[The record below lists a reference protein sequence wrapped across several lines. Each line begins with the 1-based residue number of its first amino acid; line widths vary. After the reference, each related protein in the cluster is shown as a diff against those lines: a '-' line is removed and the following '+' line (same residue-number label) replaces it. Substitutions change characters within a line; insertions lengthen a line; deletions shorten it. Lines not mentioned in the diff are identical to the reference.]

1 MELSATGSVDVTEYN
16 SLKLTSTARA
26 IRFIDSIEALDNAID
41 EAFALDMEIAV
52 LGEGTNSVFPAHIDG
67 MILKCDIAGLEFVQS
82 GETSVRATVGA
93 GLNWD
98 DFVRQCVDQ
107 GLWGVENLALIP
119 GSVGAAPVQN
129 IGAYGVE
136 VSSVIQS
143 VVVFD
148 IHSRTVKEIPAEQCE
163 FGYRESRFKRDWRG
177 KFFII
182 QVVFE
187 LSTVAS
193 PVLNYAGLDALQG
206 DSDLTSKRIADEV
219 SEIRSQK
226 LPQPSVLPNAGSYF
240 KNPIVPSEHA
250 ERLVSDYPSVPH
262 WVMPEGV
269 KFAAGWLIERCGLK
283 GEPLEGGIT
292 PYAKQALVLTNPKG
306 ACYDQLIASERWI
319 IAEVSSKFGVE
330 LEREPQLITPFA
342 ILNGQ

>member
-1 MELSATGSVDVTEYN
+1 MATSGANSVDVTHYN
-16 SLKLTSTARA
+16 SLQLRSTARA
-26 IRFIDSIEALDNAID
+26 IRSIDSIEALDNAID
-41 EAFALDMEIAV
+41 EAFALDMQIAV
-52 LGEGTNSVFPAHIDG
+52 LGEGTNSVFPTHIDG
-67 MILKCDIAGLEFVQS
+67 MILKCDIAGLEFVRKS
-82 GETSVRATVGA
+82 DTSVRATVGA

-98 DFVRQCVDQ
+98 DFVRQCVDR

-136 VSSVIQS
+136 VSAVIHS

-148 IHSRTVKEIPAEQCE
+148 MQARVVKEISAEQCE

-177 KFFII
+177 KYFIV

-187 LSTVAS
+187 LSNVAS
-193 PVLNYAGLDALQG
+193 PVLNYAGLDTLK
-206 DSDLTSKRIADEV
+206 DLSDLTSKRIADEV
-219 SEIRSQK
+219 SAIRSQK
-226 LPQPSVLPNAGSYF
+226 LPQPNVLPNAGSYF
-240 KNPIVPSEHA
+240 KNPIVCSEHA
-250 ERLVSDYPSVPH
+250 ERLVSDYPSAPH
-262 WVMPEGV
+262 WIMPEGV

-319 IAEVSSKFGVE
+319 VAEVASKFGIE
-330 LEREPQLITPFA
+330 LEREPQLLAPFD